1 MANSNQRIQIKRGT
15 KASKPTTGTL
25 NGELHLT
32 TDALNLYTGNVSGS
46 LSPITP
52 PVAELQNITSGTID
66 INNDLLMLTDVSEN
80 GQQEKNV
87 KIIDFK
93 TALNIPPASTDE
105 KVATASGKTAGY
117 LSEIIDNTATHH
129 VEAIFS
135 TLRVPDGKVTFD
147 VKDGALYA
155 QQLAT
160 DTSHTPLANGNNGY
174 LLMAKG
180 DGSFDW
186 STIID
191 CGTW

>member
-105 KVATASGKTAGY
+105 KVAAASGKPAYY
-117 LSEIIDNTATHH
+117 LSEIIDNTSTHH

-135 TLRVPDGKVTFD
+135 ELRVPDGKVTFD
-147 VKDGALYA
+147 IKDGAIYTT
-155 QQLAT
+155 QLAS
-160 DTSHTPLANGNNGY
+160 DTSHTPLGNGNAGN
-174 LLMAKG
+174 LLMANG
-180 DGSFDW
+180 DGSFNF